1 MTDQIKICLDCQHY
15 LEGPQIKKCR
25 KSAHPTHAD
34 TCSLFEQ
41 ALEPVDPEPKEDR
54 QYWLM
59 TPGKNNTTYVARC
72 FSSLKNLLEYA
83 EKQRTPLNKIFALSA
98 RNLKLRL
105 EVEDN

>member
-1 MTDQIKICLDCQHY
+1 MTDRLCKNCVNFNGETCDLGYTSENHCVNFKPFEIKI
-15 LEGPQIKKCR
+15 
-25 KSAHPTHAD
+25 PT
-34 TCSLFEQ
+34 
-41 ALEPVDPEPKEDR
+41 EPKEDR